1 MKSLH
6 RLETDGEVVEYA
18 IRFGSERRRR
28 LMIRVNPG
36 GLVEVV
42 LPPRASVAAAVAAV
56 RRRSSWILGHLKR
69 LREIQPAVAPAYRH
83 GETHFY
89 LGQPCR
95 LDVLASRSWEGVRF
109 DGGRLVVSSRGAE
122 PERVR
127 KLLFAWL
134 RARAL
139 EVFTERF
146 DALTPDIPWLQRLPP
161 WSVKTMR
168 RRWGSC
174 TATGHITLNIRLVQ
188 TPLSCI
194 DYVLLHEMAHLR
206 ELNHGPRFY
215 ALLESLLPDWKKARE
230 LLQNQGHLLPA

>member
-1 MKSLH
+1 MATLH
-6 RLETDGEVVEYA
+6 LVETGGEVIACA
-18 IRFGSERRRR
+18 IRFGTERRKR
-28 LMIRVNPG
+28 LLIRINPG
-36 GLVEVV
+36 GPVEVI
-42 LPPRASVAAAVAAV
+42 LPPDTPASAALEAV
-56 RRRSSWILGHLKR
+56 RRRSAWILDHLQR
-69 LREIQPAVAPAYRH
+69 LRETPALPAPTYCSGA
-83 GETHFY
+83 THWY

-127 KLLFAWL
+127 RLLLAWL

-139 EVFTERF
+139 EVFAARLN
-146 DALTPDIPWLQRLPP
+146 ALVPGIAWLQRVPS

-174 TATGHITLNIRLVQ
+174 SAAGHITLNTRLVQ
-188 TPLSCI
+188 TSPRCV
-194 DYVLLHEMAHLR
+194 DYVLLHELAHLR

-215 ALLESLLPDWKKARE
+215 AVLTALLPDWKDARS
-230 LLQNQGHLLPA
+230 LLRRQEHVLT